1 MAAVSSFESSPKVNV
16 GAECRVQIARNPD
29 FIGGIFVAGFNFVDQ
44 IFIGNLSTRL
54 FTTFSKKFKLY
65 QKILVFSDVD
75 KITLLK
81 SLKKFKLYQ
90 KILVFSDVDKIT
102 LLNLLV
108 DKLSKLTVIGSV

>member
-1 MAAVSSFESSPKVNV
+1 MSVQSAEFKLQEIRILSV
-16 GAECRVQIARNPD
+16 GYLLQVLILLIKFLLEIC
-29 FIGGIFVAGFNFVDQ
+29 
-44 IFIGNLSTRL
+44 LRL